1 MDNPYSDLLRNP
13 KDVEIQPL
21 AGDASGRRY
30 ARWQHPNFGPMVYMD
45 ASNDRDGS
53 CDDFLRV
60 ASHLTDLG
68 LSAPRILARNSD
80 FLLLEDL
87 GDSVFAKILENN
99 ANIEKDL
106 YLSAV
111 DVLLCVQKNKPVK
124 GLNTFGTEEMAQA
137 VTPVIEW
144 YQAGITGQEN
154 KAASEK
160 LVSLVRSAL
169 KECEPSEN
177 VMILRDYHAE
187 NLIWLPERSGV
198 ARCGILDFQDAL
210 LGHPAYDL
218 ASLLEDAR
226 RDVSVQTRDAAIKHF
241 VKESE
246 AEEEAFLHGFSV
258 QAAQRNL
265 RILGVLSRLA
275 VRDGKTHYLDFLP
288 RVWAHLMGDLEH
300 PALTELKTFVLET
313 IPPATQSNLKSLG
326 EQHA

>member
-53 CDDFLRV
+53 CDDFLQV
-60 ASHLTDLG
+60 ASHLADLG
-68 LSAPRILARNSD
+68 LSAPKILARSSD

-99 ANIEKDL
+99 ANLEKDL

-111 DVLLCVQKNKPVK
+111 DVLLCLQKNKPVK
-124 GLNTFGTEEMAQA
+124 GLNTFGTEEMARA

-154 KAASEK
+154 NAASEK

-198 ARCGILDFQDAL
+198 ARCGLLDFQDAL

-241 VKESE
+241 VKESGV
-246 AEEEAFLHGFSV
+246 EEEAFLHGFSV

-288 RVWAHLMGDLEH
+288 RVWAHLTGDLEH
-300 PALTELKTFVLET
+300 PALTELKTFVLEN
-313 IPPATQSNLKSLG
+313 IPPTTQSNLKVLG